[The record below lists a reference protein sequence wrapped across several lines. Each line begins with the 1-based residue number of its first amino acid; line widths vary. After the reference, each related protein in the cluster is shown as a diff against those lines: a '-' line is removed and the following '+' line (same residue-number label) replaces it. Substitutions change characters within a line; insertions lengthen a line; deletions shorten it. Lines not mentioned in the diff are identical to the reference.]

1 MIGEGLRGGSAM
13 EQQRASAGKAAHKFQ
28 TTMIKDILGRT
39 YTGNRTLEGNKWAV
53 KPVLQIAKGFKEL
66 CGRRLGGHKQLGV
79 AGVAGVAPGLPHR
92 DVQPAAF

>member
-53 KPVLQIAKGFKEL
+53 KPVLQIAKGFEVTGASGNRKWCWPPL
-66 CGRRLGGHKQLGV
+66 LVCT
-79 AGVAGVAPGLPHR
+79 APLL
-92 DVQPAAF
+92 